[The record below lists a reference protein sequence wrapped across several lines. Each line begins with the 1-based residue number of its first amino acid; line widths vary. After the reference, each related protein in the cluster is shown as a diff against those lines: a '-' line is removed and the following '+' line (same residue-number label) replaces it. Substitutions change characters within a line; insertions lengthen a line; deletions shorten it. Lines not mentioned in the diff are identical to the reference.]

1 MSTTES
7 AWTPEAELALFKS
20 MVGLRPV
27 GIHRHFRL
35 VNIYTRLLSQLG
47 GTDISIS
54 DVKSRLDS
62 LFNMELLEEIEEE
75 DESEDE
81 DEGDNVGDKDEA
93 GSDGVGAAGDFKR
106 APSLGTASSSRKG
119 LKSGRHPGAKQ
130 THASD
135 DDGDDNGSG
144 GGSGGEGSNG
154 SADEHGNP
162 DASKASGGSAP
173 VAGIVAEIDMSDP
186 QFWRK
191 SDAEFALPWSDF
203 GSLMI
208 ERAGVG
214 VSEDHD
220 DIDRAAESVAS
231 AVSTPKTATSAPES
245 EPRSDAEAD
254 EEQDAEH
261 EAEMEPEHSDGRVSP
276 VQRRRKTRPS
286 TPVSRG
292 RAKASTRSA
301 TASARKRQKTR

>member
-27 GIHRHFRL
+27 GIHKHFRL
-35 VNIYTRLLSQLG
+35 VNIYTRFLNQIG
-47 GTDISIS
+47 GTDISIN
-54 DVKSRLDS
+54 DVKGRLNS

-75 DESEDE
+75 DEDEDE
-81 DEGDNVGDKDEA
+81 DEDNHAGEKD
-93 GSDGVGAAGDFKR
+93 GISSDGTSAVGESKR
-106 APSLGTASSSRKG
+106 ASSLGTANSSKNV
-119 LKSGRHPGAKQ
+119 LKSGRKSSGKHTHP
-130 THASD
+130 SEND
-135 DDGDDNGSG
+135 GSG
-144 GGSGGEGSNG
+144 SDGEGSNTG
-154 SADEHGNP
+154 TDEQANSNV
-162 DASKASGGSAP
+162 SKASGSSVP
-173 VAGIVAEIDMSDP
+173 VAGIVSEIDMSDP

-191 SDAEFALPWSDF
+191 TDSEFALPWSDF

-214 VSEDHD
+214 VSEDHE
-220 DIDRAAESVAS
+220 DIDRTAESVAS
-231 AVSTPKTATSAPES
+231 TASTPKTTTSAPES

-254 EEQDAEH
+254 EEQDADH
-261 EAEMEPEHSDGRVSP
+261 EVEMEPEHSDGRVSP
-276 VQRRRKTRPS
+276 VQRKRKTRPS

-292 RAKASTRSA
+292 RAKTSTRSS

>member
-1 MSTTES
+1 MSTAES

-54 DVKSRLDS
+54 HVKDRLDS

-75 DESEDE
+75 DEDE
-81 DEGDNVGDKDEA
+81 DEEDDDRDEIGRDGASTVG
-93 GSDGVGAAGDFKR
+93 GSKR
-106 APSLGTASSSRKG
+106 GQSLGTTGSSKRG
-119 LKSGRHPGAKQ
+119 LKSGRHSGAKQ

-135 DDGDDNGSG
+135 DDDDDDGSD
-144 GGSGGEGSNG
+144 GEGSNDSSNEDG
-154 SADEHGNP
+154 SPN
-162 DASKASGGSAP
+162 ASKSPGGSVP

-214 VSEDHD
+214 VSEDHE
-220 DIDRAAESVAS
+220 DIDRTAESVAS

-245 EPRSDAEAD
+245 EPRSDAEVD
-254 EEQDAEH
+254 DEQDAEH

-276 VQRRRKTRPS
+276 VQRRRKTQPS
-286 TPVSRG
+286 TPVTRG